1 MENIFTKVYFY
12 VNLKGKKI
20 NEKNE
25 VIMREIIAEL
35 KVKAQK
41 MIEEKLEKEDK
52 N

>member
-1 MENIFTKVYFY
+1 MENIFMKVYFY

-20 NEKNE
+20 NERNE

-35 KVKAQK
+35 KVKAQE
-41 MIEEKLEKEDK
+41 MIDKKLEKEDK